1 MAFNIWE
8 DIMIECNGKIV
19 TGTYSVSDWMITVK
33 IEGGREIR
41 STWKYAAKNF
51 GRVGYCASW
60 QERQTGCQ
68 VKTNDAGK

>member
-1 MAFNIWE
+1 MAFNGWE
-8 DIMIECNGKIV
+8 DIAIECNGKIV

-51 GRVGYCASW
+51 GRVAIARVGRNDRLAAS
-60 QERQTGCQ
+60 
-68 VKTNDAGK
+68 VKTGDG